1 MAAVRS
7 REEKREDILAVL
19 MRDYEELF
27 DLFPALENLLPSPHA
42 AHVSKR
48 VWERRMFLLRNIC
61 RLLDSCSATGGRSAL
76 HEFVSEHFD
85 QVLQRQRGLRATLP
99 DPAEETSDEAWIT
112 RYISALRR
120 LL

>member
-1 MAAVRS
+1 MAAKS

-19 MRDYEELF
+19 TRDYEELF
-27 DLFPALENLLPSPHA
+27 DLFPTLENLLPSPHA

-61 RLLDSCSATGGRSAL
+61 RLLDSCSATGDRGSL
-76 HEFVSEHFD
+76 HEFVPEHFD
-85 QVLQRQRGLRATLP
+85 KVLQRQRGLRATLP
-99 DPAEETSDEAWIT
+99 DPAEDTSDEAWIT
-112 RYISALRR
+112 RYISVLRR